1 MAVVQV
7 DERGRICIPRGMRID
22 AERALVIPLGSS
34 YMVIPIPKT
43 PTGLSLEASAR
54 ELRVRAEGAIRKEV
68 RQRLERRGQRS

>member
-7 DERGRICIPRGMRID
+7 DERGRICIPREMRIEAD
-22 AERALVIPLGSS
+22 RALIIPLGSS

-43 PTGLSLEASAR
+43 LTGLSLEDSAR
-54 ELRVRAEGAIRKEV
+54 ELRVRAEGAIRREV